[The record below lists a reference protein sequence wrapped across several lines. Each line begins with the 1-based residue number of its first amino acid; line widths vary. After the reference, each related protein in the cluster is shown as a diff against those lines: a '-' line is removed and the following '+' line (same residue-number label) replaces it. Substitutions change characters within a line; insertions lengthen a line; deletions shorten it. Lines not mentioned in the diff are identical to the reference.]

1 MPKSRTDFWS
11 AKLSRNVQRDKEQ
24 QDALIAMGWQV
35 FVAWECELAKPS
47 LIRSMIHFLG
57 PTSSER
63 RKNERYS

>member
-24 QDALIAMGWQV
+24 QEALAVMGWQV
-35 FVAWECELAKPS
+35 FVAWECELSKPL
-47 LIRSMIHFLG
+47 LIRNIIRFLG

-63 RKNERYS
+63 R